1 MKNKEEIKKYYAYLR
16 SRLEPVKFSQLP
28 YEIRCKVGHSDKIIE
43 RRTLHKRNEVVEPL
57 SVEEYYIGKTGR
69 YG

>member
-28 YEIRCKVGHSDKIIE
+28 YEI
-43 RRTLHKRNEVVEPL
+43 
-57 SVEEYYIGKTGR
+57 
-69 YG
+69 